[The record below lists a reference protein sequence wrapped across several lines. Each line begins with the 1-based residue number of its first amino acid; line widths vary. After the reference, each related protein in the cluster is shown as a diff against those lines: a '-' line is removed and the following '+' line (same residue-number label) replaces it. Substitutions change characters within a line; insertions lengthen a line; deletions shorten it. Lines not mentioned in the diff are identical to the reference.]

1 MSNSTEMTKEVQF
14 ENALKMMSLKAFD
27 TLLTCG
33 VRSLEGLL
41 RLTSEEMN
49 KAAVPEQI
57 CKEVM
62 KIQRIIT
69 GNKELDIADQ
79 LHISEIE
86 VVAEPS
92 SPAYFEDNSATP
104 IPSKFIERLPTRA
117 RNLLSREQ
125 ISTVERLLE
134 LSEEDIFGFVGI
146 GRKTVHDIKQLQVK
160 IKLHQNNPQNTATAS
175 DSSGTENSPSLSPR
189 FMFRFIPRAGEHWPC
204 DPAEWSILSRN
215 LPELFWLTMPQV
227 DDEVGNVVTIEKL
240 GFSDNELSKLLEC
253 GFLFDDPV
261 ELLFNLSIGY
271 LINIGLNCDSVDK
284 IILALEIYS
293 GRNDLAKSFAVNV
306 KTAETSI
313 FYDIDSE
320 IADNLIADYV
330 FDDCIYD
337 LFCSNHIKW
346 MDLKGIT
353 ERQVVR
359 KFGFNFNS
367 VKAISSVW
375 NSKLSICKLVDDLSN
390 SLPIDAYASFQCLTE
405 TFVRKI
411 IKKPYHF
418 TVIMGR
424 LGFLDERRW
433 TLEELGQSL
442 QLTRERV
449 RQIEKQY
456 ISKIEKPKTVEM
468 LNRLW
473 LSVDD
478 ALASTGGVICT
489 TEMATYLKS
498 SFNWP
503 VRPSDESVAS
513 LISLSPKYE
522 VVWASPSRIILPDHR
537 CISCPEIRPVFT
549 KTVTDQVNGMLHF
562 DIAKEKML
570 EFCKGTGCATVRNIT
585 QFSDGYLHY
594 LDDAIEE
601 ILADEDTLYTQYA
614 WAQKYGKRRL
624 ILFETILR
632 NTGRPMHFTEVHV
645 EVNKDRPPHSQ
656 FSERSVYGNL
666 ERSSDLLLWGAG
678 TFIHKELVTVPV
690 EIISKIEKDITSRLI
705 SDKLPYLSAT
715 GIYELYKDPL
725 QREGIPNTHAL
736 YTCLRLSASDTLLC
750 NDYPYVLL
758 KSGDGVRLP
767 IQLVLESFVLEQE
780 GVVTLEQIKNYALEK
795 LCVSEDVFTVSHLP
809 KIPNLLRCNRGEY
822 MHLSSLNIDADKL
835 IPIVDHLKGLLNN
848 SNHVAVLKL
857 YNDKKIS
864 CRLLGITTP
873 MLLYSLIQ
881 FFFSDQ
887 FDFSRYPQISLEK
900 QSESG
905 KGTMGV
911 ASEVIQY
918 ILDKNAPCGFG
929 ELYQHFVDELGYK
942 QYSVYNVHF
951 NSQILRYS
959 ESVVVHIDS
968 LHWCDEKQDALES
981 IASVHMKNL
990 TCGGKFCGLIS
1001 DLFELSHEQLPCLP
1015 EHICWTSTL
1024 MGELLSRRG
1033 KYRILG
1039 IARNAYV
1046 SIPNDRNIETFDD
1059 LISHTLNANY
1069 DGAANLDQFVSDMR
1083 SAGILKKSLT
1093 PVMLKEDGPVVIDGN
1108 VVKLARLR

>member
-1 MSNSTEMTKEVQF
+1 MSNSTQLTKEVQF
-14 ENALKMMSLKAFD
+14 ENALKMMSMKAFD
-27 TLLTCG
+27 ALLTCG
-33 VRSLEGLL
+33 VRSFDGLL
-41 RLTSEEMN
+41 RLTAEEMN
-49 KAAVPEQI
+49 KAAVAEQV
-57 CKEVM
+57 CKEVQ
-62 KIQRIIT
+62 KIQSIIT
-69 GNKELDIADQ
+69 GYEVSDIVNHLQ
-79 LHISEIE
+79 LSEIE

-92 SPAYFEDNSATP
+92 SPAYFEESTATP
-104 IPSKFIERLPTRA
+104 IPSKLIERLPTRA
-117 RNLLSREQ
+117 RNLLAREQ
-125 ISTVERLLE
+125 ISTVESLLA

-160 IKLHQNNPQNTATAS
+160 IKFQQNNPQNIATPS
-175 DSSGTENSPSLSPR
+175 ESSGSENSSSSHR
-189 FMFRFIPRAGEHWPC
+189 FMFRFIPRAAEHWPC

-215 LPELFWLTMPQV
+215 LPELFWLTTPQV
-227 DDEVGNVVTIEKL
+227 DDEERTVATIENL
-240 GFSDNELSKLLEC
+240 GFSDNELSKLFEY
-253 GFLFDDPV
+253 GFLYDDPV
-261 ELLFNLSIGY
+261 DLLFNLSTGY
-271 LINIGLNCDSVDK
+271 LLNIGLNSDSIDK
-284 IILALEIYS
+284 ILHALEIAS
-293 GRNDLAKSFAVNV
+293 GSNDLAKSFTVSAKV
-306 KTAETSI
+306 AETNI
-313 FYDIDSE
+313 FYDIDTSL
-320 IADNLIADYV
+320 ADNLKADYI
-330 FDDCIYD
+330 FDDCIYE
-337 LFCSNHIKW
+337 LFNSNSIRW
-346 MDLKGIT
+346 MDVKSIT
-353 ERQVVR
+353 ERQIVK
-359 KFGFNFNS
+359 KFGFNHQS
-367 VKAISSVW
+367 IKAISSVW
-375 NSKLSICKLVDDLSN
+375 TSKLSVCKLVDDLSN
-390 SLPIDAYASFQCLTE
+390 SLPIDAYTNFQSLTE

-456 ISKIEKPKTVEM
+456 IPKIEKPKTVGM

-473 LSVDD
+473 LSVDG
-478 ALASTGGVICT
+478 ALTSSGGVICT
-489 TEMATYLKS
+489 AELAAYLKS
-498 SFNWP
+498 AFNWS
-503 VRPSDESVAS
+503 VQPSDESLAS

-522 VVWASPSRIILPDHR
+522 VVWASPSRIIVPGHG
-537 CISCPEIRPVFT
+537 CVSCPEIRPLFT
-549 KTVTDQVNGMLHF
+549 KIVTDQVNGMLHF

-570 EFCKGTGCATVRNIT
+570 EFCERTGCAAVRNIT

-632 NTGRPMHFTEVHV
+632 NAARPMHFTEVHV
-645 EVNKDRPPHSQ
+645 EVNKDRPLHSQ

-690 EIISKIEKDITSRLI
+690 EIIAKIEKDIVSRLNN
-705 SDKLPYLSAT
+705 DKIPYLSAT
-715 GIYELYKDPL
+715 GIYELYKAPL
-725 QREGIPNTHAL
+725 EREGIPNTHAL

-780 GVVTLEQIKNYALEK
+780 GVVTLEQIKNHALEK

-809 KIPNLLRCNRGEY
+809 KVPNLLRCNRGEY
-822 MHLSSLNIDADKL
+822 IHLSSLNIDADKL
-835 IPIVDHLKGLLNN
+835 TPIVDHLKGLLKN

-900 QSESG
+900 QNESG

-918 ILDKNAPCGFG
+918 ILDKNAPCGFA

-959 ESVVVHIDS
+959 ESVVVHIDA
-968 LHWCDEKQDALES
+968 LHWCEEKQEALES
-981 IASVHMKNL
+981 IASAHIKNL
-990 TCGGKFCGLIS
+990 TCGGRFCGLIS
-1001 DLFELSHEQLPCLP
+1001 DLFEFSHEQLPSLP
-1015 EHICWTSTL
+1015 EHFCWTSTL
-1024 MGELLSRRG
+1024 MGELLSRGG

-1046 SIPNDRNIETFDD
+1046 SIPNDRNIEIFDD
-1059 LISHTLNANY
+1059 LIGHILNANY
-1069 DGAANLDQFVSDMR
+1069 HGAANLDQFALDMR